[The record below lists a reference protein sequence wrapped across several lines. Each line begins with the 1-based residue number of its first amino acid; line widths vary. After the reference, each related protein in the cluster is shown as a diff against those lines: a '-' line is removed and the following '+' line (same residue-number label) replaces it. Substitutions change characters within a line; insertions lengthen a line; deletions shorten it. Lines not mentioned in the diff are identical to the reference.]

1 MAKPH
6 DNNADENICKALDVF
21 VARMAQDYDQATL
34 RSLKDALASELTN
47 PKGTSLPA
55 LTAAVRRIPGFQ
67 DSEHA
72 ELVARTLSY
81 GASNLANRWA
91 WQASGVVKMLKWYT
105 AEDGDVCEFCEAL
118 HGRVI
123 GVENNF
129 LRRGDAVAGTQDDQG
144 ARRRVPAASRW
155 VPVLYQTGG
164 HRCLLK
170 MG

>member
-1 MAKPH
+1 
-6 DNNADENICKALDVF
+6 
-21 VARMAQDYDQATL
+21 
-34 RSLKDALASELTN
+34 
-47 PKGTSLPA
+47 
-55 LTAAVRRIPGFQ
+55 
-67 DSEHA
+67 
-72 ELVARTLSY
+72 
-81 GASNLANRWA
+81 
-91 WQASGVVKMLKWYT
+91 
-105 AEDGDVCEFCEAL
+105 L